1 MRPSCRAMQLDQILS
16 QSRTRCRLQLAD
28 KSAALAAV
36 AQLLAGDDAG
46 LDVAL
51 VAAGLTARERLGS
64 TGLGDGIAI
73 PHCRLKAAQHVTG
86 ALITLAEPIEFDAM
100 DDEPV
105 DILFALIAPEDAAQA
120 HLSTLAA
127 LAERFSHTDFR
138 QQLRAAA
145 DDAALHRAAVD
156 FTP

>member
-1 MRPSCRAMQLDQILS
+1 MQLEQILT
-16 QSRTRCRLQLAD
+16 QPHTRCRLDLAD
-28 KSAALAAV
+28 KGVALDTI
-36 AQLLAGDDAG
+36 AQLLAGDVAG
-46 LDVAL
+46 LDPAA
-51 VAAGLTARERLGS
+51 VAAGLASRERLGS

-73 PHCRLKAAQHVTG
+73 PHCRLKSARHIAG

-120 HLSTLAA
+120 HLNTLAA
-127 LAERFSHTDFR
+127 LAERFSRAEFR

-145 DDAALHRAAVD
+145 DDAALLDAALT
-156 FTP
+156 FNP